1 VVQGGSYNRLQTDDV
16 LVNNTGGG
24 GGYGDPFERDPGRVA
39 ADVRNGFVSLG
50 SAEREYGVV
59 LDPSTFEVDSAATA
73 RLREDVA

>member
-1 VVQGGSYNRLQTDDV
+1 
-16 LVNNTGGG
+16 
-24 GGYGDPFERDPGRVA
+24 VA